1 MLRAFFDWIRSFFF
15 SKQLDIAC
23 IGLQNAGKSSLIAV
37 LTDNHFTEEMIPTVY
52 APFGSLSSLD
62 GVLTSIHACDSGFNL
77 RKIQKGNVVRP
88 SLPPCSRTPWEMQR
102 VLTSLSNRCLAD
114 HQSLG

>member
-52 APFGSLSSLD
+52 ARPSMSSLD
-62 GVLTSIHACDSGFNL
+62 GALTSNHACGSGFNL

-88 SLPPCSRTPWEMQR
+88 SLPALGP
-102 VLTSLSNRCLAD
+102 LGRCKE
-114 HQSLG
+114 S